1 MVLVNDSVLWINE
14 KLPEKPKL
22 GIILRQN
29 LEYWLESFPQTIQ
42 FPFDQI
48 PHFQPSKMPNRNLKL
63 YFLKLYGIPII
74 ATNGRLHYYEGFT
87 MDEITHPIR
96 TMVRLGA
103 NTLIFTNAAGLVSS
117 TNKVGYFMF
126 LKDYI
131 NLMGVSPLRGR
142 IYQDHVRQFPSMV
155 GAYDLNLREVAL
167 KVAKELAIPSFEGV
181 YAAVSG
187 PAFETATEINFL
199 RLLGVDA
206 VGMSTV
212 PETQAA
218 RQERARIL
226 AISVISNLVGK
237 TYLSDEE
244 VLKIARESAPQMAGF
259 LNGYLEKIKE
269 LL

>member
-1 MVLVNDSVLWINE
+1 
-14 KLPEKPKL
+14 
-22 GIILRQN
+22 
-29 LEYWLESFPQTIQ
+29 
-42 FPFDQI
+42 
-48 PHFQPSKMPNRNLKL
+48 
-63 YFLKLYGIPII
+63 
-74 ATNGRLHYYEGFT
+74 
-87 MDEITHPIR
+87 
-96 TMVRLGA
+96 
-103 NTLIFTNAAGLVSS
+103 
-117 TNKVGYFMF
+117 
-126 LKDYI
+126 
-131 NLMGVSPLRGR
+131 LMGVSPLRGR
-142 IYQDHVRQFPSMV
+142 IYQDHARQFPSMV

>member
-1 MVLVNDSVLWINE
+1 MVLVQDSVLWIKE

-29 LEYWLESFPQTIQ
+29 LEYWLESFPQAVK

-48 PHFQPSKMPNRNLKL
+48 PHFQSSKMPTRSLNLYYFKL
-63 YFLKLYGIPII
+63 NDIPIL
-74 ATNGRLHYYEGFT
+74 ATNGRLHYYEGFS

-103 NTLIFTNAAGLVSS
+103 TTLILTNAAGLVSS

-142 IYQDHVRQFPSMV
+142 IYQDHIRQFPSMV
-155 GAYDLNLREVAL
+155 GAYDLNLRETAL
-167 KVAKELAIPSFEGV
+167 QVAKELGIASLEGI

-187 PAFETATEINFL
+187 PAFETPTEISFL

-218 RQERARIL
+218 RQEGAHIL
-226 AISVISNLVGK
+226 AVSVISNLVGK
-237 TYLSDEE
+237 AYLSDAE
-244 VLKIARESAPQMAGF
+244 VLRVAQESGPQMAKF
-259 LNGYLEKIKE
+259 LNSYIERIRE